1 MMQMQ
6 RRSISGIIESIGW
19 HRTAPGHCWAI
30 SSHMVACTVPKSSAN
45 VIFLTTPPF
54 DGLLVTSW
62 GRLISKGICSSSL
75 SVGICLVYR
84 MRPATVANRS
94 DGRWYSA
101 LWRVFGLTDNANSLE
116 RLLPE
121 IASVVVDDL
130 PPQTTHVAKWRH
142 YILACFLITVDDLI
156 LNDAFV
162 APCVMFFFATGSEKA
177 DLRIGTRSLHDEKEW
192 SCLTSLQRNR
202 TSAREIWSCWLRV
215 TTERPVSIFTFP
227 SETNS
232 LGWEER
238 SPTLYAC
245 CPADAAALDKD
256 LHLQWK
262 SFFGTTYSMLLHRYH
277 CMHFLSHD
285 ENLVSESGILQSV
298 VIKSSFFFLAWW

>member
-1 MMQMQ
+1 MILGSVYCWKNISTTTLCSLLFALAFIRDCRASHMMQMQ

-162 APCVMFFFATGSEKA
+162 APCVMFFCNW
-177 DLRIGTRSLHDEKEW
+177 IGESRSQNW
-192 SCLTSLQRNR
+192 NQ
-202 TSAREIWSCWLRV
+202 
-215 TTERPVSIFTFP
+215 
-227 SETNS
+227 
-232 LGWEER
+232 
-238 SPTLYAC
+238 
-245 CPADAAALDKD
+245 
-256 LHLQWK
+256 
-262 SFFGTTYSMLLHRYH
+262 
-277 CMHFLSHD
+277 
-285 ENLVSESGILQSV
+285 
-298 VIKSSFFFLAWW
+298 VIAWWKGMIMLNKSA